1 MYDSTTLLFHSLW
14 QFNNPLSRYV
24 IYEGYYSVWLFSYL
38 DPKHKLNVLVRNPCI
53 RKTRLYKFVPPQTPL
68 LDKKKTGVYRGKHY
82 FLFAQQHRLWVVDR
96 VPAIYVL
103 RRYKKYIFHHK
114 IFIFGEK
121 FSMYLFSKW
130 NEALYVDG
138 CKNRLTDKGRELT
151 RTVFEQK
158 SEITAPPPTHTHTRT
173 LTRFKVIPLL
183 LCWPSIKVWR
193 QSGALGKNWPTVA

>member
-1 MYDSTTLLFHSLW
+1 MCSLETRASGKHAYI
-14 QFNNPLSRYV
+14 NLS
-24 IYEGYYSVWLFSYL
+24 
-38 DPKHKLNVLVRNPCI
+38 P
-53 RKTRLYKFVPPQTPL
+53 PPQTPL

-158 SEITAPPPTHTHTRT
+158 SEITASPPTHTHSPVSR
-173 LTRFKVIPLL
+173 LSHFY
-183 LCWPSIKVWR
+183 C
-193 QSGALGKNWPTVA
+193 A